1 MKILMFSWNGE
12 VDISQFD
19 YDLCF
24 LQRYKKRYAEQIA
37 YKNYYTNNYGQ
48 RGLCIIDKNQVALD
62 VEVNQFDDYI
72 IDVIDE
78 SQGQY
83 WQTFKVGKYK
93 IINSSVCYPSN
104 EMPISVYYNQGKQ
117 LLNLIDD
124 NTLILTDLHGEDY
137 EIEEE
142 KILSFKERN
151 LVNHL
156 SETKAF
162 TNKENKQLSLD
173 KIITTQNSNIKI
185 KDVSVIKCVKEHSDY
200 GHWPIQFEIQFA

>member
-1 MKILMFSWNGE
+1 MKILMFSWNSE
-12 VDISQFD
+12 VDINQFD

-24 LQRYKKRYAEQIA
+24 LQRYKKRYAEQIS
-37 YKNYYTNNYGQ
+37 YKNYYANNYRQ
-48 RGLCIIDKNQVALD
+48 RGLCIIDRNQVALN
-62 VEVNQFDDYI
+62 VEVNQFDDFI
-72 IDVIDE
+72 SNVDDDC
-78 SQGQY
+78 QGQY
-83 WQTFKVGKYK
+83 WQTFKIGKYK
-93 IINSSVCYPSN
+93 IINASVCYPTD
-104 EMPISVYYNQGKQ
+104 EVPISVYYNQSKQ
-117 LLNLIDD
+117 LLSLIDD
-124 NTLILTDLHGEDY
+124 NTLILTDLHGEDH

-156 SETKAF
+156 AETKAF
-162 TNKENKQLSLD
+162 TNKQGKELSLD

>member
-1 MKILMFSWNGE
+1 
-12 VDISQFD
+12 
-19 YDLCF
+19 
-24 LQRYKKRYAEQIA
+24 
-37 YKNYYTNNYGQ
+37 
-48 RGLCIIDKNQVALD
+48 
-62 VEVNQFDDYI
+62 
-72 IDVIDE
+72 
-78 SQGQY
+78 
-83 WQTFKVGKYK
+83 
-93 IINSSVCYPSN
+93 
-104 EMPISVYYNQGKQ
+104 MPISVYYNQGKQ